1 MTIFKNMKE
10 VFEILA
16 YVPNNKCVEIKC
28 NMLSI
33 DQSCNFDKINLT

>member
-16 YVPNNKCVEIKC
+16 YVPNNKCVVKC